1 MVFAIVILIIAI
13 ILAIVLSHRQPTKM
27 KYIIWGI
34 TTILVIAP
42 LLSWLAG
49 ILFAINVG
57 DGFAG
62 MLIMIYGFILIAI
75 VGIALLLKGLS
86 MKKRR

>member
-1 MVFAIVILIIAI
+1 MYRISISAHITRTMLKREERFLLVFAIVILIIAI
-13 ILAIVLSHRQPTKM
+13 ILAIVLSHRQSTKM

-49 ILFAINVG
+49 ILFAINVW
-57 DGFAG
+57 
-62 MLIMIYGFILIAI
+62 
-75 VGIALLLKGLS
+75 
-86 MKKRR
+86 